1 MRNAML
7 IARRELRARS
17 RRAGYRITT
26 LLGIVAI
33 AALFLVPT
41 ISDAIENSSRKTV
54 AVVDPGGQ
62 TVRAMQAALRE
73 KAPDGKYSLELRAV
87 ADQNA
92 GDALRR
98 DGKVDGVLS
107 LAGGA
112 TYRADEPSG
121 ASTDIRRAL
130 ASATVQQRLGE
141 RGLDAD
147 AVAQVFA
154 APPLRTVDTDGKT
167 ISSDS
172 RALVY
177 ALLLMLYMSIL
188 VYGAAASSAV
198 VQEKASRITEVMIA
212 RVTPLEHMAGKLG
225 GIGLAGLIQYG
236 VWIAVGLIVLL
247 VGQALGSDSG
257 IDLADV
263 PVTTLLG
270 FGVFF
275 LLGFALYGTLYAGLS
290 APVSRIEDATAAG
303 MLPGILIVASFLASS
318 VALGD
323 PNSSLARI
331 LSFIPPLSPMTM
343 FTRVALGSPP
353 AWEVL
358 LSVAL
363 LVATIAG
370 VLWVA
375 AKVYRAGILLYG
387 TRPGLGG
394 MLRMVRSA

>member
-1 MRNAML
+1 MRNAVL

-17 RRAGYRITT
+17 RRTGYRVTT
-26 LLGIVAI
+26 ALGVLVI

-41 ISDAIENSSRKTV
+41 ISDAIENSSRVTV

-62 TVRAMQAALRE
+62 TVKPMQAALPE
-73 KAPDGKYSLELRAV
+73 KAPDGKPSLELRATPDL
-87 ADQNA
+87 AAAEALRKA
-92 GDALRR
+92 GDVKGTLTL
-98 DGKVDGVLS
+98 DG
-107 LAGGA
+107 AA
-112 TYRADEPSG
+112 AYRADDPG
-121 ASTDIRRAL
+121 ATADKLRQAL
-130 ASATVQQRLGE
+130 GSATVQERLRE
-141 RGLDAD
+141 RGLDAA
-147 AVAQVFA
+147 AVRQVFA
-154 APPLRTVDTDGKT
+154 APQLRTVDTDGKT
-167 ISSDS
+167 VSSDS

-225 GIGLAGLIQYG
+225 GIGLAGLIQYAIWIVVG
-236 VWIAVGLIVLL
+236 VAVLL
-247 VGQALGSDSG
+247 VGDALGSSSSLN
-257 IDLADV
+257 LADV
-263 PVTTLLG
+263 PVTTLLA
-270 FGVFF
+270 FGLFF
-275 LLGFALYGTLYAGLS
+275 LLGFALYGALYAGLS

-303 MLPGILIVASFLASS
+303 MLPGILIIASFLASS

-323 PNSSLARI
+323 PESSLARI

-353 AWEVL
+353 LWEVL
-358 LSVAL
+358 VSVAL

-370 VLWVA
+370 VLYLA

-394 MLRMVRSA
+394 VLRMVRSA

>member
-17 RRAGYRITT
+17 RRAGYRVTT
-26 LLGIVAI
+26 ILGLLLI

-41 ISDAIENSSRKTV
+41 ISDAIENASRSTV

-62 TVRAMQAALRE
+62 TVRAMQAALPE
-73 KAPDGKYSLELRAV
+73 KAPDGKYALELQGVRDARA
-87 ADQNA
+87 
-92 GDALRR
+92 GEALRR
-98 DGKVDGVLS
+98 DGKVDGVLD
-107 LAGGA
+107 GA
-112 TYRADEPSG
+112 TYRADDPSG
-121 ASTDIRRAL
+121 AADDLQRAL
-130 ASATVQQRLGE
+130 ASATVRQRVSD
-141 RGLDAD
+141 RGLDA
-147 AVAQVFA
+147 AQLFA
-154 APPLRTVDTDGKT
+154 APSLRTIDTDGKT
-167 ISSDS
+167 VSSDS

-212 RVTPLEHMAGKLG
+212 RVTPLQHMAGKLG
-225 GIGLAGLIQYG
+225 GIGLAGLIQYAI
-236 VWIAVGLIVLL
+236 WIAVGLLVLL
-247 VGQALGSDSG
+247 VGKALGSDSG

-263 PVTTLLG
+263 PVSTLLG

-275 LLGFALYGTLYAGLS
+275 VLGFALYGALYAGLS

-323 PNSSLARI
+323 PNSSVARV

-353 AWEVL
+353 VWEVVV
-358 LSVAL
+358 SVAL
-363 LVATIAG
+363 LVATIAA
-370 VLWVA
+370 VLWLA

-387 TRPGLGG
+387 TRPGFGA